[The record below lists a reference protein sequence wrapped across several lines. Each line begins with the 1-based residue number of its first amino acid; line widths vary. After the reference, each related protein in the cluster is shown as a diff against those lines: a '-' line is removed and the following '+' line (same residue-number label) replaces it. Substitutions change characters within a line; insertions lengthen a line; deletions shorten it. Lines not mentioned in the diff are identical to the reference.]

1 MYMTI
6 LKQKRIDVGQSKERL
21 VKGLDVLGKAGIEI
35 AKLEKLISDMAP
47 ILVVTK
53 KTLAETM
60 TVLAKEKADAA
71 VEQAIVAKDEAEAKA

>member
-1 MYMTI
+1 M
-6 LKQKRIDVGQSKERL
+6 
-21 VKGLDVLGKAGIEI
+21 LGKAGIEI

-71 VEQAIVAKDEAEAKA
+71 VEQASVAKDEAEAKA